1 MLGGNRGH
9 SGVMCKGSPYIYPP
23 SKVAASRSNSSRI
36 ENGIKVCLVDVSW
49 DSWMLPVVLCDK
61 VWCFDIGGYLLRV
74 VFSAETVKTLN
85 LIVEYA
91 FQLEAYI

>member
-1 MLGGNRGH
+1 
-9 SGVMCKGSPYIYPP
+9 
-23 SKVAASRSNSSRI
+23 
-36 ENGIKVCLVDVSW
+36 
-49 DSWMLPVVLCDK
+49 MLPVVLCDK
-61 VWCFDIGGYLLRV
+61 VWCFDIGGYLPRV